1 VKRDASARM
10 RKAGLVLLIA
20 WAVVFFC
27 GAVGELFGIEFL
39 RDLTDL
45 KQVFLR

>member
-1 VKRDASARM
+1 VQRDASSRM
-10 RKAGLVLLIA
+10 RKAGLVLVIA

-45 KQVFLR
+45 KGIFLR

>member
-1 VKRDASARM
+1 MKRDASARM

-27 GAVGELFGIEFL
+27 GAVGEIFEVEFL

-45 KQVFLR
+45 KRVFLR

>member
-1 VKRDASARM
+1 M
-10 RKAGLVLLIA
+10 RKVGFILFLA

-27 GAVGELFGIEFL
+27 GAVGELFGIGFL

-45 KQVFLR
+45 KGIFLR

>member
-1 VKRDASARM
+1 MKRDASAWM

-27 GAVGELFGIEFL
+27 GAVGEIFEVEFL
-39 RDLTDL
+39 RDLTDV
-45 KQVFLR
+45 KRVFLR